1 MSVYLAWG
9 TQSSPYSGPDDEPF
23 LPGASG
29 TITFDPSP
37 SYPQSSG
44 GRIKAFGPVGTV
56 VSLVGYS
63 TKAGGERLLTFSG
76 EIEIGPAVYP
86 WSNTTGALSAFFSE
100 LVVDADT
107 LCEIYGYAGGKL
119 LPKKLVY
126 VITET
131 AEQIGWGPRFYGT
144 RAWYEEDAELPQFWT
159 NFVNAEEVQ
168 S

>member
-9 TQSSPYSGPDDEPF
+9 TQSSPYSGPDSEPF
-23 LPGASG
+23 LPGANG
-29 TITFDPSP
+29 TVTFNPSL
-37 SYPQSSG
+37 SSPQSSVG
-44 GRIKAFGPVGTV
+44 TIKAFGPEGTV

-86 WSNTTGALSAFFSE
+86 LSNTVSALSAFFSE

-107 LCEIYGYAGGKL
+107 LCEIYGYTGGKL
-119 LPKKLVY
+119 LPRKLVY
-126 VITET
+126 VITKT
-131 AEQIGWGPRFYGT
+131 SEQIDWGPRFYGT

-159 NFVNAEEVQ
+159 NFRNAEEVQ